1 MFCIS
6 VQKINDENL
15 IMLSMFVMDLAFSFK
30 SQTQDFSFSL
40 SYSLDP
46 CHASNGFMY
55 LQDTM
60 GSVLWA
66 MRNRLQLQRCI
77 FL

>member
-1 MFCIS
+1 
-6 VQKINDENL
+6 
-15 IMLSMFVMDLAFSFK
+15 MLSMFVMDLAFSFK
-30 SQTQDFSFSL
+30 SQTQDLSL

-46 CHASNGFMY
+46 CHASNGFIY

>member
-30 SQTQDFSFSL
+30 SQTQDFSL

-46 CHASNGFMY
+46 CHASNGLMY

>member
-30 SQTQDFSFSL
+30 SQTQDFSL
-40 SYSLDP
+40 SYSLVP

>member
-1 MFCIS
+1 
-6 VQKINDENL
+6 
-15 IMLSMFVMDLAFSFK
+15 MLSMFVMDLAFSFK
-30 SQTQDFSFSL
+30 SQTQDSVL
-40 SYSLDP
+40 VCYSLDP

-66 MRNRLQLQRCI
+66 MRNRLQRCI